1 MRIESL
7 TPDRLVLQSRPWVLG
22 SMLTAFLLFLL
33 SLAWGTLADEPWLAF
48 GFALGAGLVGLAFF
62 AFVRRV
68 IVILDRGAGAVV
80 IRTAGVLGQSEATF
94 PLSTIRSA
102 GVETRVSTSSSSSGG
117 RSRTHRTVL
126 QFHGGARPH
135 PLTQVYSGRPGAARM
150 AEAIN
155 QWLGVAPQE
164 SP

>member
-1 MRIESL
+1 MRIESV

-22 SMLTAFLLFLL
+22 SMLVAFILFLL
-33 SLAWGTLADEPWLAF
+33 VLAWGTFADEPWLAF
-48 GFALGAGLVGLAFF
+48 GFVLAAGLVGMAFVV
-62 AFVRRV
+62 FVRRV
-68 IVILDRGAGAVV
+68 LVIFDRGAGVVV
-80 IRTAGVLGQSEATF
+80 IRTAGVLGHSEDALR
-94 PLSTIRSA
+94 LSTIRGA
-102 GVETRVSTSSSSSGG
+102 GVETQLSTSTSSGG

-135 PLTQVYSGRPGAARM
+135 PLTQVYSGGPGAAQV

-155 QWLGVAPQE
+155 QWLGVSPKE